1 MTKSGRPSEI
11 GFYDFALIIMN
22 KCCVGTCLNE
32 TQGEFV
38 LQFWHQ
44 FKVPL
49 DWCIIRH
56 LIPWLSALV
65 ITDPTTPPG
74 ADRLGW
80 SAMGECAWWA
90 ERLPAH
96 CEDENKLRWCLRQE
110 PEIRRAVS
118 VKGSFWR
125 ISEWYLL
132 HQQHRLFHRQSPHC
146 WILHFDFHF
155 LSRKRS
161 DGIWYFRGQPKTKN
175 IPTRQI
181 QLEI

>member
-80 SAMGECAWWA
+80 SATGECAWWA

-118 VKGSFWR
+118 VKGSFLENQWVIFAPSAAQI
-125 ISEWYLL
+125 ISPAKSSLL
-132 HQQHRLFHRQSPHC
+132 
-146 WILHFDFHF
+146 DFTF
-155 LSRKRS
+155 WFSFPL
-161 DGIWYFRGQPKTKN
+161 TKKKWWDM
-175 IPTRQI
+175 IF
-181 QLEI
+181 